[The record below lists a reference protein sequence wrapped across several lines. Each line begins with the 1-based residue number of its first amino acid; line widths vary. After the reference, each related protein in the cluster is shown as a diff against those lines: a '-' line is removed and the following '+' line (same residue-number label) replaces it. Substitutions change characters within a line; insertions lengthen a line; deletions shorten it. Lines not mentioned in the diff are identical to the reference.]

1 MENRDKERI
10 QQAYRHALSDLRE
23 DPDLVRRVQ
32 TLAACRQKARGVPHR
47 LWIRVLATISALL
60 ILGGTALA
68 VARPAVLNWLLG
80 GSPASAPLE
89 ESVQPVF
96 AAAEAD
102 GISISITS
110 LVFDGERMDFS
121 FALENRDP
129 SHPAMV
135 ALLQAQI
142 DGQPVPLH
150 SSASPD
156 QPKMVP
162 SPHLDIL
169 PVQRNPALGGGSC
182 RIPAQRCAS
191 PLCTL
196 TFAVYR
202 PQQRFAFLL
211 APDGILAHSSSYSG
225 DQLAEVNDSL
235 QTIRRFQNAVLLSDE
250 AEYTLGDTLV
260 DEGGCLS
267 DPHHTHLNETARISL
282 TFSFD
287 ASQAWSYDFSETP
300 DRRLTDCTVHVQQF
314 RLSPLETVLELQLIP
329 DENTEAAARALAD
342 RYGAYSLTDASGIP
356 VSYSSMDFLS
366 SNTPDVTQMNG
377 RWVCRYL
384 SNMPGLLHFP
394 KEIVISTDRD
404 ELLRFTL
411 YTTF

>member
-1 MENRDKERI
+1 MENREKKRI

-32 TLAACRQKARGVPHR
+32 MLAACRPKARRVPQR
-47 LWIRVLATISALL
+47 LAVRILAAVSALL
-60 ILGGTALA
+60 ILCGAALA

-80 GSPASAPLE
+80 GSPASTPLE
-89 ESVQPVF
+89 ESVQTVF
-96 AAAEAD
+96 ASAEAD
-102 GISISITS
+102 GISISVTS
-110 LVFDGERMDFS
+110 LVSDGERMDFS

-129 SHPAMV
+129 SHPTMV

-142 DGQPVPLH
+142 DGQPVPLL

-182 RIPAQRCAS
+182 RIPAQRSDS

-211 APDGILAHSSSYSG
+211 APDGILTHSSSYSG
-225 DQLAEVNDSL
+225 EQLAEVNDSL
-235 QTIRRFQNAVLLSDE
+235 QALRSFQNAVLLSDE

-267 DPHHTHLNETARISL
+267 DPHRAHLNETARISL

-287 ASQAWSYDFSETP
+287 ASQAWSYDFSKTP
-300 DRRLTDCTVHVQQF
+300 DHRLTDCMVHVRQL
-314 RLSPLETVLELQLIP
+314 RLSPLETVLELHLIP
-329 DENTEAAARALAD
+329 DENTEAAARALAG
-342 RYGAYSLTDASGIP
+342 RYGAYSLTDASGAP
-356 VSYSSMDFLS
+356 VSYSSMDFLA
-366 SNTPDVTQMNG
+366 SNTPDVTQTDG

-384 SNMPGLLHFP
+384 SNMPGLLNFP
-394 KEIVISTDRD
+394 KEIIISTDRE